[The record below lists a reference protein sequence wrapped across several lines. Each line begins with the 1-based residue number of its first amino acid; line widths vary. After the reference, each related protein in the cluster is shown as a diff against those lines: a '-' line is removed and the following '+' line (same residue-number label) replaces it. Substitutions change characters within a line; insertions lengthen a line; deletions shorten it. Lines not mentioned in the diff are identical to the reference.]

1 MSNTP
6 TPAQAFTAAI
16 GQIIRALETWRIA
29 GLLAVPLKILVTARI
44 MTIRDHLRR
53 LADHIAA
60 GTYKPRRSPT
70 APRRK
75 PLDPKPRRP
84 DPLPQKPGWLRTLV
98 PHEMYRLAVTDA
110 GHQLERLLRDDPQM
124 IALIQAAP
132 PSLRRPLRSL
142 CRMLA
147 IPPPPVLALP
157 PRPRRPRQAGQ
168 ARPEP
173 KPPPHRTDPPPGVPH
188 WLLSAPPGKKPWF
201 PADLYDPP
209 DPETT

>member
-1 MSNTP
+1 MTSTP
-6 TPAQAFTAAI
+6 SPAQTFTAAI

-29 GLLAVPLKILVTARI
+29 GLLAMPLKILVTARI

-60 GTYKPRRSPT
+60 GTYKPRRPSAT
-70 APRRK
+70 PRRK
-75 PLDPKPRRP
+75 PANPKPRQP
-84 DPLPQKPGWLRTLV
+84 SPLPQNPGWLRTLV

-157 PRPRRPRQAGQ
+157 RRPRRPRV
-168 ARPEP
+168 PP
-173 KPPPHRTDPPPGVPH
+173 KPAPTPARQSPPRHPPLQSPPQPSPAPAPPPPAHACG
-188 WLLSAPPGKKPWF
+188 PPLPR
-201 PADLYDPP
+201 PA
-209 DPETT
+209 